1 MFKFK
6 SAVLLLLLLA
16 STAFAEPTRIRDVI
30 YGRKFGTALTM
41 DVIKPEKQSGIGIV
55 VMVSG
60 GFSSDHAWT
69 DGMFSGTTFKPLLD
83 HGDTLFLVV
92 HGSQPKYVVAEILQD
107 IHRSVRFIRSN
118 AREYGID
125 PDRLGITGASSGGY
139 LLIMMGTS
147 GKDGDPNA
155 KDP

>member
-1 MFKFK
+1 MFRFRP
-6 SAVLLLLLLA
+6 AVMIIMLLLVSSA
-16 STAFAEPTRIRDVI
+16 CAEPTGIRDVI

-69 DGMFSGTTFKPLLD
+69 DGMFSGDLFKPLLD

-92 HGSQPKYVVAEILQD
+92 HGSQPKYVGSEICTD
-107 IHRSVRFIRSN
+107 IHRAVRFVRTD
-118 AREYGID
+118 AKEYGVD
-125 PDRLGITGASSGGY
+125 LKRLG
-139 LLIMMGTS
+139 
-147 GKDGDPNA
+147 
-155 KDP
+155 